1 MPSPTFFKLADAKR
15 KHFMA
20 EAYKEF
26 SRNSFEAASITNL
39 VKSLGIAK
47 GSVYQYFEDKEEL
60 YEYLVL
66 DANKQLNL
74 LLDKACAYNGE
85 KFYDWYT
92 KLLMVE
98 LKFLLSFPQ
107 FAVLFQK
114 LLTESSNPLRSLA
127 QEIENNWLDRITV
140 NLPVSLYDSAINNKI
155 LVRSPLLIFEMIT
168 TNLNLNKLIEDE
180 DPVYLGSKELVSL
193 CTEWVEKLEQGL

>member
-1 MPSPTFFKLADAKR
+1 MPRPTFLKLADTKR

-26 SRNSFEAASITNL
+26 SRNTFEAASITNL

-60 YEYLVL
+60 YEFLVY

-74 LLDKACAYNGE
+74 LLDKTCAYNGE

-92 KLLMVE
+92 KFLMVE
-98 LKFLLSFPQ
+98 LKFFLSFPQ
-107 FAVLFQK
+107 FAILFQK

-127 QEIENNWLDRITV
+127 QEIENNWLERINT
-140 NLPVSLYDSAINNKI
+140 NIPASLYDSPINGKI
-155 LVRSPLLIFEMIT
+155 LVRSPLLIFDLIT
-168 TNLNLNKLIEDE
+168 ASINLNKIIEDE
-180 DPVYLGSKELVSL
+180 DPVYLDSKELVSI
-193 CTEWVEKLEQGL
+193 CSEWAEKLKSGL